1 MSIFANEHSARRI
14 GVGAAVL
21 VVLLLGGL
29 YFGGVI
35 GPRSAPPEM
44 AAAMPDPSVKET
56 AEPKATDNASE
67 TQPIAPAPPR
77 IDVFRLEPGGSA
89 LIAGRASPGW
99 QVQIMLDG
107 APLATAS
114 AGSDGAFAEFVDLPD
129 DTAPHVLTL
138 SMSGPDG
145 GAAIMGEGEVII
157 APAPERSPEQQIA
170 TVEGGVDDTA
180 PNDTHGTRPAA
191 TIAQTAPD
199 LSSGTDADPLR
210 SAPDPAADRAAL
222 KGATSDG
229 ASDTATDPD
238 AATDIPERTVLMTDA
253 DGVRVLQTPTP
264 SPGSTPSTQA
274 ANAPRVMSSVALDAI
289 SYTEDGSVQLSGR
302 AVGTGLVRIYLD
314 NTPITTSRIT
324 DAGTWRTALPQVGTG
339 IYTLRIDEVDTAGDV
354 TSRVETPFKREDRA
368 LLAEL
373 QSDIAASAD
382 MPQNSAPKTA
392 TTSAQGADQA
402 PILTIRAVT
411 VQPGNTLWAISRETY
426 GEGLLYVRVF
436 EANADRIR
444 DPDLIYPG
452 QVFALPD

>member
-14 GVGAAVL
+14 GAGAAVL

-44 AAAMPDPSVKET
+44 AADRPDPSVKE
-56 AEPKATDNASE
+56 AVEPKAPDSASK
-67 TQPIAPAPPR
+67 TQPIAPAAPR
-77 IDVFRLEPGGSA
+77 IDVFRLEPGGAA
-89 LIAGRASPGW
+89 LIAGRAAPGW

-114 AGSDGAFAEFVDLPD
+114 TGSDGAFAEFVDLPD
-129 DTAPHVLTL
+129 DAAPHVLTL

-145 GAAIMGEGEVII
+145 GAAILGESEVIV
-157 APAPERSPEQQIA
+157 APAPEQQIA
-170 TVEGGVDDTA
+170 TVEGGVDDTT
-180 PNDTHGTRPAA
+180 PNDARATRPAA

-199 LSSGTDADPLR
+199 LSSDTNADPLR
-210 SAPDPAADRAAL
+210 SVPDPLADMTAL
-222 KGATSDG
+222 KRATPDGATDI
-229 ASDTATDPD
+229 TTDSA
-238 AATDIPERTVLMTDA
+238 AATDIPDRTVLMTDA
-253 DGVRVLQTPTP
+253 DGVRVLQIPTP
-264 SPGSTPSTQA
+264 SPGSTPSTQPSS
-274 ANAPRVMSSVALDAI
+274 APRVMSSVALDAI

-302 AVGTGLVRIYLD
+302 AVGAGLVRIYLD

-324 DAGTWRTALPQVGTG
+324 DAGTWRTALPEVGTG

-373 QSDIAASAD
+373 QNDPALSAD
-382 MPQNSAPKTA
+382 MLQDGAQNTA
-392 TTSAQGADQA
+392 TTSGQGVDQ
-402 PILTIRAVT
+402 PSIPTIRAIT